1 MAAIIDIINN
11 SIISDLIQL
20 KVESEKN
27 IPDDFEAVRTKL
39 LKHLKQTKDALF
51 NLPEETFRIHN
62 KPSIL
67 KSVVINDIIYILAVL
82 CDEIVVALITS
93 HNLSYKLWNN
103 LDNDEFVTLEPGLR
117 AVKFYQIFDEIG
129 KGSIDLKKLFY
140 ICMSLGFRGEKTNNK
155 ELKEFKFDLT
165 ESLLDDPFKKNEIFL
180 TPEAEQWVDEDR
192 RGTICTHKNYK
203 YIIYVLII
211 IIIITYFWLLY
222 SSVDVII
229 DF

>member
-27 IPDDFEAVRTKL
+27 IPDDFEAVRIKL
-39 LKHLKQTKDALF
+39 LKQLKQAKNDLW
-51 NLPEETFRIHN
+51 NLREETFRIHN

-93 HNLSYKLWNN
+93 HKLSYKLWNN
-103 LDNDEFVTLEPGLR
+103 LDNDEFVTHEPGLR

-129 KGSIDLKKLFY
+129 KGSNELKKLFY

-155 ELKEFKFDLT
+155 ELKEFKYDIT
-165 ESLLDDPFKKNEIFL
+165 ESLLYDPSKNEILL
-180 TPEAEQWVDEDR
+180 TPEAEQWVDENR
-192 RGTICTHKNYK
+192 RGTICTHKNYQ
-203 YIIYVLII
+203 YVIYVLII